1 MRLRTRVNLAIVGI
15 SALSTF
21 GVGASVLALS
31 YNTGINQIR
40 TELSNVIE
48 NVESSPD
55 EVISAALFEVSGREI
70 TLAYVESDGTTTL
83 LQETAGSLGS
93 QNQQTKTLDLADGES
108 LIFSASTQAVI
119 DSTISALY
127 LTLAITA
134 LACAA
139 GTLLSWLI
147 LRKDMAN
154 IAKLTD
160 SAERIASGELSELEP
175 VSGSEEFKNL
185 SQSLSSLVTQ
195 LQSLNNQMQ
204 EFLGD
209 ASHELKTPL
218 TVIRGYLE
226 MLKQADSLSA
236 DQAKRAIERA
246 HEESL
251 RMQQI
256 ISDILLLAELGEERA
271 PNFETVNLEALFEP
285 HVADLQRLNPG
296 RSVTL
301 ITNQHKDLIA
311 SRELL
316 ERYVQNVF
324 SNIERYTPD
333 NAEVVIQIA
342 QTPVGVD
349 ITVDDAGPGISGLT
363 PETPIVAFTR
373 FDGARSRGTG
383 GTGLGLSI
391 MSKIAERHGG
401 KMELTPSR
409 LGGLRVSVFLPN

>member
-119 DSTISALY
+119 DSTIAAFY

-139 GTLLSWLI
+139 GTLLSWLV

-195 LQSLNNQMQ
+195 LQFLNNQMQ

-226 MLKQADSLSA
+226 ILKQADSLSA

-271 PNFETVNLEALFEP
+271 PNYETVNLEAIFEP

-296 RSVTL
+296 RNVTL

-316 ERYVQNVF
+316 DRYVQNVF

-349 ITVDDAGPGISGLT
+349 ITVDDAGPGISGLI